1 MVIQTILPASNF
13 VPVARRRCRA
23 SIVHKIG
30 MLMVFDIL
38 TKEDLQ
44 QFKKELLEEIRLVL
58 KRENS
63 GNSGDKEWLRS
74 REVRKKLDIS
84 PGTLQNLRITGI
96 LPFKKIGGSM
106 YYRSSDVDKMME
118 GGKGNG

>member
-1 MVIQTILPASNF
+1 
-13 VPVARRRCRA
+13 
-23 SIVHKIG
+23 
-30 MLMVFDIL
+30 MVFDIL

-44 QFKKELLEEIRLVL
+44 QFKKELFEEIRQVL

-63 GNSGDKEWLRS
+63 AGIGDKEWLRS

-84 PGTLQNLRITGI
+84 PGTLQNLRITGT
-96 LPFKKIGGSM
+96 LPYKKIGGSM

-118 GGKGNG
+118 GGNGNG